1 MSFAPRHPRET
12 ERLMSVRELL
22 AVRSPHACTLEAMTA
37 LAAAQLAVPVAVVTL
52 LGEHNL
58 HVLAAVG
65 LEDRLLD
72 RAQALCA
79 WTVESGA
86 YFEVPDLSVDSRFRS
101 TDVAVNG
108 LRWYA
113 GVPVLDAQGLP
124 VGTLCVF
131 DRLPR
136 TLSQTD
142 RESLEELAAVV
153 SSQLQLLQSA
163 SAHAAALEQART
175 DLSHQALHDP
185 MTGLAN
191 RAMLDARLAAALQD
205 TGASGSDVAVGFL
218 GLDHFKRI
226 NDSLGHPAGDVLLRS
241 VGRRLAAT
249 VRPGDT
255 LARFSGDEFAV
266 VRPGVRRAEEVGEL
280 GAQLEA
286 AFVQPFPL
294 SGAPVSVTASI
305 GLASGRAPLTA
316 AELLQAADAAME
328 DAKSRGQARTRVYD
342 SSLRQSAAARL
353 STELALREAIEGDQ
367 LVLHFQPV
375 VDLAQGRVVG
385 VEALVRWEHPE
396 DGLIMPDAFIPVSET
411 SGLIVPLGAWVL
423 HEACRSAV
431 AWEAQGR
438 RLDMAVNLSV
448 RQVSHPDLLAT
459 VQSALSR
466 SGLPAERL
474 LVEVTETAVAED
486 AEAAVESLSRIA
498 ALGAAVAIDDF
509 GTGYSSLLYL
519 KRYPI
524 SALKIDRSFVSG
536 LGQDSDDHAI
546 VASLVSLAGAVG
558 AASIAE
564 GIETEDQRQR
574 LLGLGC
580 QLAQGYLFSRPVPG
594 DQVLAAID
602 ACEER
607 LADTGPRRLPS
618 RRQRRA
624 APQLP
629 APIAAQIMRLHGEGA
644 SLHTIA
650 AALNAQA
657 APHPEGIRWHATHVA
672 RHIAAATTG
681 GATWR
686 PETPERE
693 RVG

>member
-1 MSFAPRHPRET
+1 MSSAPRHPRED
-12 ERLMSVRELL
+12 ERLVSVRELL
-22 AVRSPHACTLEAMTA
+22 ALRSPHACTLEAMAA

-52 LGEHNL
+52 LGEDNL

-79 WTVESGA
+79 WTVGSGA
-86 YFEVPDLSVDSRFRS
+86 YFEVPDLPADPRFCS
-101 TDVAVNG
+101 TDVVVNG

-113 GVPVLDAQGLP
+113 GVPVLDSQGLP

-136 TLSQTD
+136 SLSQTD
-142 RESLEELAAVV
+142 REGLVELAAVV
-153 SSQLQLLQSA
+153 STQLQLLHSA

-175 DLSHQALHDP
+175 ELSHQALHDP

-191 RAMLDARLAAALQD
+191 SALLDARLAAALQD
-205 TGASGSDVAVGFL
+205 TGASGGDVAVGFL

-241 VGRRLAAT
+241 VGRRLAGS

-266 VRPGVRRAEEVGEL
+266 VRPGVRQAEEVVAL

-286 AFVQPFPL
+286 AFAEPFAVAG
-294 SGAPVSVTASI
+294 SPVSVTASI

-353 STELALREAIEGDQ
+353 RTELALREAIEGDQ

-574 LLGLGC
+574 LVGLGC